1 MTAGNISRTTVIAI
15 VMLAPAVGRVAAGQG
30 RGTPT
35 PAPSAK
41 ASAPIDLTG
50 YWVSIV
56 NKDWRFRMVIPAK
69 GDFFGTLGGIPINAE
84 ARRVAEAWDP
94 AKDEAAGEEC
104 KAFGAAG
111 LMRIPG
117 RLHITWQDDNTLR
130 VDTDAG
136 RQTRLFHFGA
146 ALPPAGQPTWQGDSA
161 ARWFGLAA
169 GSARAQ
175 EGNANPGTGGPKY
188 GSLQVMTTNLRPG
201 YLRRNGVPYSA
212 GTAMTEYWD
221 LFKEPDGTDWLVIT
235 TTIVDPAYLQLPYE
249 TSPAFKREPD
259 GSKWDP
265 SACSARW

>member
-1 MTAGNISRTTVIAI
+1 MTAGNISRTAVIAI
-15 VMLAPAVGRVAAGQG
+15 VMLAPGVGRVAAGQG
-30 RGTPT
+30 RGTPA

-50 YWVSIV
+50 YWVSVV
-56 NKDWRFRMVIPAK
+56 NKDWRFRMVVPAK
-69 GDFFGTLGGIPINAE
+69 GDFFGTLGGIPMNAE

-146 ALPPAGQPTWQGDSA
+146 ARPPGGQPTWQGDSV
-161 ARWFGLAA
+161 ARWLGLAA
-169 GSARAQ
+169 GRS
-175 EGNANPGTGGPKY
+175 
-188 GSLQVMTTNLRPG
+188 
-201 YLRRNGVPYSA
+201 
-212 GTAMTEYWD
+212 TA
-221 LFKEPDGTDWLVIT
+221 
-235 TTIVDPAYLQLPYE
+235 A
-249 TSPAFKREPD
+249 SR
-259 GSKWDP
+259 S
-265 SACSARW
+265 